1 VCRSPLTAH
10 RLPLTFQS
18 TPNHLESPAWP
29 NSSSASP
36 SCSSASP
43 NSETFFDLTAK
54 ADRLRALEASQAEA
68 GFWAN
73 PESARVTVQEIK
85 KLKGWVTPWEELNG
99 RLTGALEMAQLLED
113 EPDAAMQDEV
123 ARETDSLDQA
133 VEAFELQAMLQG
145 PDDARD
151 ALLTI
156 HPGAGGTE
164 SQDWAEMLMRM
175 YVRWA
180 ERHGFEVSVLDLLPG
195 EEAGIKSVSIQ
206 IKGEY
211 AYGYLK
217 AEKGVHRL
225 VRISPYDS
233 QARRHTSFASVFVYP
248 DVDDTIE
255 IDIRDEDIKM
265 DVFRASGAGGQHVN
279 KTSSAVRLTH
289 VPTGVV
295 VSCQQERSQT
305 KNRATAMKMLR
316 AALYQR
322 KLEEQEA
329 ARAVVEATKTDNS
342 WGNQIRSYVFQPYT
356 MVNDHRTEVKVGD
369 VQRVMDGDLDEFI
382 QAYLKR
388 FGGKAA

>member
-1 VCRSPLTAH
+1 LS
-10 RLPLTFQS
+10 
-18 TPNHLESPAWP
+18 
-29 NSSSASP
+29 
-36 SCSSASP
+36 
-43 NSETFFDLTAK
+43 
-54 ADRLRALEASQAEA
+54 ALEARQAEA

-73 PESARVTVQEIK
+73 AESARASVQEIK
-85 KLKGWVTPWEELNG
+85 TLKAWVTPYQTLIQ
-99 RLTGALEMAQLLED
+99 RLDGAVEMAQLLEA
-113 EPDAAMQDEV
+113 EPDPAMETEL
-123 ARETDSLDQA
+123 ARETEEIA
-133 VEAFELQAMLQG
+133 GGVESFELQAMLQG
-145 PDDARD
+145 PEDSRD

-180 ERHGFEVSVLDLLPG
+180 ERHGFEVAILDLLPG
-195 EEAGIKSVSIQ
+195 EEAGIKSVSIE

-248 DVDDTIE
+248 EVDDTIE
-255 IDIRDEDIKM
+255 IDLREEDIRM

-289 VPTGVV
+289 IPTGVV

-329 ARAVVEATKTDNS
+329 ARAAIEATKTDNS

>member
-1 VCRSPLTAH
+1 LADKAA
-10 RLPLTFQS
+10 RL
-18 TPNHLESPAWP
+18 
-29 NSSSASP
+29 
-36 SCSSASP
+36 
-43 NSETFFDLTAK
+43 K
-54 ADRLRALEASQAEA
+54 ALEDQQSLP
-68 GFWAN
+68 GFWAD
-73 PESARVTVQEIK
+73 PEVARTSVQQIK
-85 KLKGWVTPWEELNG
+85 ILRNWLIPYDTLHR
-99 RLTGALEMAQLLED
+99 RLDSALEMAQLLEA
-113 EPDAAMQDEV
+113 EPDESMSADLSREADELDTAA
-123 ARETDSLDQA
+123 
-133 VEAFELQAMLQG
+133 EAFELQAMLQG
-145 PDDARD
+145 PEDARD
-151 ALLTI
+151 AILTI

-180 ERHGFEVSVLDLLPG
+180 ERHGFEVAILDLLPG
-195 EEAGIKSVSIQ
+195 EEAGIKSVSIE
-206 IKGEY
+206 IKGQY

-248 DVDDTIE
+248 DIDDTIE
-255 IDIRDEDIKM
+255 VDLREEDIKM

-289 VPTGVV
+289 IPTNTV

-316 AALYQR
+316 AAIYQK

-369 VQRVMDGDLDEFI
+369 VQRVMDGDLDTFI

>member
-1 VCRSPLTAH
+1 MPDKAA
-10 RLPLTFQS
+10 RL
-18 TPNHLESPAWP
+18 
-29 NSSSASP
+29 
-36 SCSSASP
+36 
-43 NSETFFDLTAK
+43 K
-54 ADRLRALEASQAEA
+54 ALDEQQALP
-68 GFWAN
+68 GFWA
-73 PESARVTVQEIK
+73 
-85 KLKGWVTPWEELNG
+85 
-99 RLTGALEMAQLLED
+99 D
-113 EPDAAMQDEV
+113 PDAARKSVQQIKTLRNWLTPYDTLHHRLEN
-123 ARETDSLDQA
+123 AREMAELLEAEPDEAMSADLAREVEELAGDA
-133 VEAFELQAMLQG
+133 EAFELQAMLQG
-145 PDDARD
+145 PEDSRD

-180 ERHGFEVSVLDLLPG
+180 ERRGYQVTILDLVPG
-195 EEAGIKSVSIQ
+195 EEAGIKSASIEV
-206 IKGEY
+206 KGEY

-233 QARRHTSFASVFVYP
+233 QSRRHTSFASVFVYP
-248 DVDDTIE
+248 DIDDTIE
-255 IDIRDEDIKM
+255 VDIRDEDIKM

-289 VPTGVV
+289 LPTNTV

-316 AALYQR
+316 AAIYQK

-369 VQRVMDGDLDEFI
+369 VQRVMDGDLDTFI

>member
-1 VCRSPLTAH
+1 VECLSCPIY
-10 RLPLTFQS
+10 S
-18 TPNHLESPAWP
+18 ID
-29 NSSSASP
+29 SP
-36 SCSSASP
+36 SWSVVSLSC
-43 NSETFFDLTAK
+43 ETFFDVHGKRT
-54 ADRLRALEASQAEA
+54 RLNALEAQQSEA

-73 PESARVTVQEIK
+73 GERARGVVQEVRE
-85 KLKGWVTPWEELNG
+85 LKRWLSPF
-99 RLTGALEMAQLLED
+99 
-113 EPDAAMQDEV
+113 DEV
-123 ARETDSLDQA
+123 AQRAGDGRGMAELLEAEPDESLQA
-133 VEAFELQAMLQG
+133 ELTAEAERLDRLLEGLELQTMLQG
-145 PDDARD
+145 PEDARD
-151 ALLTI
+151 AILTI

-180 ERHGFEVSVLDLLPG
+180 ERRGFSVSVLDLLQG
-195 EEAGIKSVSIQ
+195 EEAGIKSVTIE

-211 AYGYLK
+211 AYGFLK

-233 QARRHTSFASVFVYP
+233 QARRHTSFASVFLYP
-248 DVDDTIE
+248 DIDDTIE

-289 VPTGVV
+289 IPTNTV

-316 AALYQR
+316 AALYQK

-329 ARAVVEATKTDNS
+329 ARALVEATKSDNS

-356 MVNDHRTEVKVGD
+356 MVNDHRTEVKVSD
-369 VQRVMDGDLDEFI
+369 VQRVMDGDLDPFI
-382 QAYLKR
+382 QAFLKR

>member
-1 VCRSPLTAH
+1 MTVSPTCKG
-10 RLPLTFQS
+10 
-18 TPNHLESPAWP
+18 
-29 NSSSASP
+29 ASL
-36 SCSSASP
+36 
-43 NSETFFDLTAK
+43 NSEIFFDLSDK
-54 ADRLRALEASQAEA
+54 AARLKALEDQQAMP
-68 GFWAN
+68 GFWAD
-73 PESARVTVQEIK
+73 PEAARASVQQIKLLRNWLVPYDTLHTRLNSAV
-85 KLKGWVTPWEELNG
+85 
-99 RLTGALEMAQLLED
+99 EMAELLEA
-113 EPDAAMQDEV
+113 EPDAAMLADLAKEADE
-123 ARETDSLDQA
+123 LDA
-133 VEAFELQAMLQG
+133 AAEGFELQAMLQG
-145 PDDARD
+145 PEDSRD

-180 ERHGFEVSVLDLLPG
+180 ERHGFQVNILDLLPG
-195 EEAGIKSVSIQ
+195 EEAGIKSVSIE

-233 QARRHTSFASVFVYP
+233 QSRRHTSFASVFVYP
-248 DVDDTIE
+248 DIDDTIE
-255 IDIRDEDIKM
+255 VDLREEDIKM

-289 VPTGVV
+289 LPTNTV

-316 AALYQR
+316 AAIYQK

-356 MVNDHRTEVKVGD
+356 MVNDHRTEVKIGD
-369 VQRVMDGDLDEFI
+369 VQRVMDGDLDTFI